1 MSRDEPRADLLM
13 LLMRGSSA
21 LAEQINAAVVAAGHP
36 SLRPAHGLLFL
47 RVAGDG
53 ATVSEIAAYLGITKQ
68 SAAVM
73 VDELVASGYV
83 SKHPHRSDR
92 RSQLVRLT
100 SAGVDVTAAATDAAL
115 RCWEAASTT
124 LGADTMASLVV
135 ALEEIGKHGT
145 PRPVW

>member
-1 MSRDEPRADLLM
+1 MSRDEPRANLLI
-13 LLMRGSSA
+13 LLMRSASA
-21 LAEQINAAVVAAGHP
+21 LAEQINAAVVAEGHP

-83 SKHPHRSDR
+83 SKHPHRHDR

-100 SAGVDVTAAATDAAL
+100 SAGVDVTTAATDAAL
-115 RCWEAASTT
+115 SRWKAASTT
-124 LGADTMASLVV
+124 LGTDTMASLVL
-135 ALEEIGKHGT
+135 ALEEIGKDGT

>member
-13 LLMRGSSA
+13 LLMRSASA
-21 LAEQINAAVVAAGHP
+21 LAEQINAAVVAKGHP
-36 SLRPAHGLLFL
+36 TLRPAHGLVFQ
-47 RVAGDG
+47 RVSGDG
-53 ATVSEIAAYLGITKQ
+53 ATISEIAAYLGITKQ
-68 SAAVM
+68 SAAVI

-83 SKHPHRSDR
+83 NKEPHPHDR

-115 RCWEAASTT
+115 SRWNAASTT
-124 LGADTMASLVV
+124 LSADTMASLVR
-135 ALEEIGKHGT
+135 ALEEIGQDGT

>member
-13 LLMRGSSA
+13 LLMRSASA
-21 LAEQINAAVVAAGHP
+21 LAEQINSAVLAEGHS

-47 RVAGDG
+47 RVADDG

-83 SKHPHRSDR
+83 SKQPHRYDR

-100 SAGVDVTAAATDAAL
+100 SAGADVTTAATNAAL
-115 RCWEAASTT
+115 FRWKAASTT
-124 LGADTMASLVV
+124 LGEDTMASLVL
-135 ALEEIGKHGT
+135 ALEEIGRDGT